1 MANRHV
7 LALMV
12 AALTS
17 ITVALTPT
25 AGVAAD
31 GPAPTMEIAY
41 NTASAAELDAFWT
54 PERIRDAVPLD
65 PPTVADPS
73 FTNEPAATEPG
84 GAPVV
89 VPGSAPTG
97 MGANGI
103 AETEGRL
110 FFELDGGT
118 YLCSATVIAGNNKS
132 TIATARHCGF
142 GSGGTN
148 YRFAPSFTNNNAPHG
163 WWDWR
168 VAGWVTGGDGIA
180 HDYAFIALNTQ
191 NGRYVTD
198 VVGSGGLAFN
208 AGHDHYMR
216 IVGIPGATN
225 NFHSCEGPSYSGPSN
240 QYLMNNC
247 NGMSGGAS
255 GGAWLINWN
264 GNDGGYQVGTYFG
277 SYGDAAAGS
286 YFGDDAYGVWN
297 DAQYW

>member
-1 MANRHV
+1 MVNRHV
-7 LALMV
+7 LALV
-12 AALTS
+12 LAALTS
-17 ITVALTPT
+17 LTVALTPT
-25 AGVAAD
+25 IGFAAD
-31 GPAPTMEIAY
+31 GAASTTQIAY
-41 NTASAAELDAFWT
+41 NTASTAELDAFWT

-65 PPTVADPS
+65 PPTSTGSPATTPSGGDPIM
-73 FTNEPAATEPG
+73 
-84 GAPVV
+84 
-89 VPGSAPTG
+89 VPGSEPTDV
-97 MGANGI
+97 ATTGI

-118 YLCSATVIAGNNKS
+118 YVCSATVIAGDNKS

-148 YRFAPSFTNNNAPHG
+148 YRFAPAFTNNTAPHG

-168 VAGWVTGGDGIA
+168 VAGWVNGGDGIA
-180 HDYAFIALNTQ
+180 HDFAFIALNTQ

-208 AGHDHYMR
+208 AGHDNYMR
-216 IVGIPGATN
+216 IVGIPAATN
-225 NFHSCEGPSYSGPSN
+225 NFHSCEGQSYSGPSN
-240 QYLMNNC
+240 QYLMDDC
-247 NGMSGGAS
+247 DGMSGGAS

-264 GNDGGYQVGTYFG
+264 GNNGGYQVGTYFG

-297 DAQYW
+297 DAQHW

>member
-1 MANRHV
+1 MVNRHV
-7 LALMV
+7 LALVV

-17 ITVALTPT
+17 LTVALTPT
-25 AGVAAD
+25 AGFAAD
-31 GPAPTMEIAY
+31 GAAPTVQIAY
-41 NTASAAELDAFWT
+41 NTASTAELDAFWT
-54 PERIRDAVPLD
+54 PERIREAIPLD
-65 PPTVADPS
+65 PPALTGSPAPTPSGGDPI
-73 FTNEPAATEPG
+73 
-84 GAPVV
+84 V
-89 VPGSAPTG
+89 VPGSEPTDL
-97 MGANGI
+97 ATTGI

-110 FFELDGGT
+110 FFERDGGT
-118 YLCSATVIAGNNKS
+118 YVCSATVIAGDNKS

-148 YRFAPSFTNNNAPHG
+148 YRFAPAFTNNTAPHG

-168 VAGWVTGGDGIA
+168 VAGWVNGGDGIA
-180 HDYAFIALNTQ
+180 HDFAFIALNTQ

-208 AGHDHYMR
+208 AGHDNYMR
-216 IVGIPGATN
+216 IVGIPAATN
-225 NFHSCEGPSYSGPSN
+225 NFHSCEGQSYSGPSN

-247 NGMSGGAS
+247 DGMSGGAS

-286 YFGDDAYGVWN
+286 YFGDDAHGVWN
-297 DAQYW
+297 DAQHW